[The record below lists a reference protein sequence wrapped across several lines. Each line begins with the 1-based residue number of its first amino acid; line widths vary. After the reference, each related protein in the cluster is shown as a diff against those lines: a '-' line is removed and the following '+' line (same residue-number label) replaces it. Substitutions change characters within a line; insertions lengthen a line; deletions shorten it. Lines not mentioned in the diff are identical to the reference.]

1 MEDDGL
7 SGDRG
12 RALART
18 ALPVSSVRL
27 VDARRA
33 EAFSRLGVETVGD
46 LLRHYPHR
54 YLDLSATPDLGT
66 VPAEIVQTGGIA
78 SGSSLTDTV
87 SQLFESVR
95 MGSAKYPMFLNVH
108 AVTFAH
114 MDKKDKGRKA
124 MNRFFGRIEALLRQS
139 LDGDHS
145 VRSDAFGEG
154 FTKPAF
160 ISFVFSNILAL
171 IMDGQTTCDFLLA
184 MIKRAIC
191 V

>member
-1 MEDDGL
+1 MNRTITSREAIL
-7 SGDRG
+7 ATCKQIVAQSGMP
-12 RALART
+12 ALNMRVVAARCGV
-18 ALPVSSVRL
+18 ALGSIYNYFPSKEELL
-27 VDARRA
+27 VAT
-33 EAFSRLGVETVGD
+33 VE
-46 LLRHYPHR
+46 
-54 YLDLSATPDLGT
+54 SIW
-66 VPAEIVQTGGIA
+66 AEIVQTGGIA

-114 MDKKDKGRKA
+114 MDKDKGRKA